1 MTEHKAERAPWGDFP
16 AVVRNGDLKDL
27 SKEPE
32 YEAAK
37 HGDPAAALAIARRL
51 MKPETVDSVKAM
63 IGDQKPKVVPV
74 LAVESGGNN
83 KIPLMAAHVLAD
95 RLGLEVEY
103 SIVQAEKVGRTNS
116 NADHRLAINPAFV
129 GEVERDQ
136 PYLIVDD
143 TLAMGGTLASLRG
156 YIENRGGK
164 VLGAAVMTAHPGSVD
179 MPVKP
184 QMLGLYAGIPEI
196 SVSPAPVPPRAHPG
210 R

>member
-116 NADHRLAINPAFV
+116 NA
-129 GEVERDQ
+129 
-136 PYLIVDD
+136 
-143 TLAMGGTLASLRG
+143 
-156 YIENRGGK
+156 
-164 VLGAAVMTAHPGSVD
+164 
-179 MPVKP
+179 
-184 QMLGLYAGIPEI
+184 
-196 SVSPAPVPPRAHPG
+196 
-210 R
+210 

>member
-156 YIENRGGK
+156 YMGSLQKTEFK
-164 VLGAAVMTAHPGSVD
+164 V
-179 MPVKP
+179 
-184 QMLGLYAGIPEI
+184 
-196 SVSPAPVPPRAHPG
+196 R
-210 R
+210 